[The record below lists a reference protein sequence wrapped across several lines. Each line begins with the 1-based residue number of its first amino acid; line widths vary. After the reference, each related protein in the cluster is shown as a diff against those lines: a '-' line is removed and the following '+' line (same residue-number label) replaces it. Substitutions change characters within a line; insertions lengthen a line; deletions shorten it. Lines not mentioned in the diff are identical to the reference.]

1 MKKQKSTKR
10 GHVSPPE
17 TLHVSIDRQSGQKAV
32 KQGKPRKNQRPQVP
46 SHQKASSNAGPLPIH
61 FPRSRLKGYFGL
73 PYSGEVHVLEA
84 GSAPPPGQ
92 SVVGDDMLRLGP
104 GGDIEFSM
112 APGVSDKEP
121 QKGMYVGPV
130 LAQHYCIMTV

>member
-1 MKKQKSTKR
+1 MKKQRATKH

-17 TLHVSIDRQSGQKAV
+17 ALHVSIDRQSSQKAAR
-32 KQGKPRKNQRPQVP
+32 QSKPKKNQRSQVP
-46 SHQKASSNAGPLPIH
+46 SHQKAPSNTGPLPIH

-84 GSAPPPGQ
+84 GSAPPSSGQ
-92 SVVGDDMLRLGP
+92 SAIGDNMLRVGP

-121 QKGMYVGPV
+121 EKGR
-130 LAQHYCIMTV
+130 LD